1 MRILI
6 AEDDVDMAGFI
17 AAGLRELGHT
27 VTLAT
32 DGQQALRLGQA
43 DEHDVMVLDRMLPV
57 HDGLA
62 VLRALRTSQVKV
74 PVLLLTALGRIEDR
88 VDGLDAGADDY
99 LVKPFAFAELIARIQ
114 ALARRAPIT
123 NAPRTTL
130 VWGPIELD
138 LIRRRVTRDG
148 TPILLQPREFVLLEQ
163 LLRGEGRFVT
173 RTMLLEKVWDYQFDP
188 QTNIVESHMSRLR
201 AKLNDHGA
209 DDLIETVRGSGY
221 RMRPL

>member
-1 MRILI
+1 MRILL
-6 AEDDVDMAGFI
+6 AEDDADTAGFI

-27 VTLAT
+27 VTIAT
-32 DGQQALRLGQA
+32 NGQQALHLSLAG
-43 DEHDVMVLDRMLPV
+43 DHDVLVLDRMLPL

-62 VLRALRTSQVKV
+62 VLRALRTSRVMI

-114 ALARRAPIT
+114 ALARRAPVSE
-123 NAPRTTL
+123 APRTVLT
-130 VWGPIELD
+130 WGPITLD

-148 TPILLQPREFVLLEQ
+148 TPVVLQPREFVLLEQ
-163 LLRGEGRFVT
+163 LMRGEGRFVT

-201 AKLNDHGA
+201 TKLNENGA
-209 DDLIETVRGSGY
+209 EDLIETVRGSGY

>member
-1 MRILI
+1 MRILL
-6 AEDDVDMAGFI
+6 AEDDADTAGFI

-27 VTLAT
+27 VTIAT
-32 DGQQALRLGQA
+32 NGQQALHLSLAG
-43 DEHDVMVLDRMLPV
+43 DHDVLVLDRMLPL

-62 VLRALRTSQVKV
+62 VLRALRTSRVMI

-114 ALARRAPIT
+114 ALARRAPVSE
-123 NAPRTTL
+123 APRTVLT
-130 VWGPIELD
+130 WGPITLD
-138 LIRRRVTRDG
+138 LIRRRVTRNG
-148 TPILLQPREFVLLEQ
+148 APVVLQPREFVLLEQ
-163 LLRGEGRFVT
+163 LMRGEGRFVT

-201 AKLNDHGA
+201 TKLNENGA
-209 DDLIETVRGSGY
+209 EDLIETVRGSGY

>member
-6 AEDDVDMAGFI
+6 AEDDADMAGFI

-43 DEHDVMVLDRMLPV
+43 DDHDVMVLDRMLPV

-62 VLRALRTSQVKV
+62 VLRALRTSEVKV

-163 LLRGEGRFVT
+163 LLRGDGRFVT
-173 RTMLLEKVWDYQFDP
+173 RTMLLEEVWDYHFDP

-201 AKLNDHGA
+201 TKLNEHGA
-209 DDLIETVRGSGY
+209 DDLIEIVRGSGY
-221 RMRPL
+221 RMRAL

>member
-6 AEDDVDMAGFI
+6 AEDDIDMAGFI

>member
-99 LVKPFAFAELIARIQ
+99 LVKPFVFAELIARIQ